1 MLNKR
6 ECRRFADPDLKMK
19 KGSGLLHA
27 GQIDYIIRT
36 AVKMIGHHK
45 TLVLYAYS
53 RTQANVMK
61 SSLL

>member
-53 RTQANVMK
+53 RTQA
-61 SSLL
+61 